1 MGTRSRI
8 IIVRPKSQSIY
19 LWQPYDGYFKGGVG
33 EELCVQL
40 RILLKKY
47 TSQELRE
54 MSEQIKQGNEIF
66 VNTEMLSDIF
76 ENEFSVQFDECDDIE
91 YEYKV
96 DLINEILT
104 VTNKGGRKS
113 MIKVFTFH
121 DIIHG

>member
-47 TSQELRE
+47 TSQGLRQ
-54 MSEQIKQGNEIF
+54 MSEQIKQGSEIF
-66 VNTEMLSDIF
+66 INTDMIIGIF
-76 ENEFSVQFDECDDIE
+76 ENEFSVQFDECGDVE

-104 VTNKGGRKS
+104 ITNKGGKKS
-113 MIKVFTFH
+113 KSKVLTFH